1 MIKRKDFVK
10 EMLYA
15 DEFMHSGNMDK
26 AGEIYNS
33 QYALLRMDSYR
44 YRLSQVQF
52 EKVFDGLTPDEVLP
66 LLLKL
71 VCWQLN
77 TCRTKEALEII
88 RQFKM
93 IERDFLVHCDF
104 DFKID
109 KCEIVA
115 CCRLG
120 NNEKAMELCDHLL
133 KKDISHSQKVEIL
146 IAKGTIECDESHQVF
161 GINCLS
167 LALAEAEADG
177 NPSLIAM
184 CYLEMAKMIG
194 LHFPALSLSFLW
206 KARLFYEKISD
217 KENVTFCKTRMAL
230 SYFLLFH
237 KSQQKEV
244 CFMNEALRLINE
256 DVKRE
261 DFRHPA
267 GQYSYDRDK
276 GLLNNN
282 LQLIE
287 KSIDFFEGI
296 KAYGEV
302 YRSAEF
308 YIKTALA
315 VGDREAA
322 KYGAQRYEEAARE
335 MNDQNRVNYIKGIDL
350 EHAVA
355 CWVPKREQKELP
367 DLLDVLELIAHD
379 EEWFHLRKD
388 TMRLLFPTHYQEG
401 MFEAVLM
408 PNGRTHLYPCTLYPM
423 RYFRGQSDRLEGKKC
438 KPSIYRG
445 LPEATMFKERLSQA
459 ELDELLADYPLTK
472 IYEGNLM
479 YNTPDGPKPMFLNV
493 DTIALGQ
500 HYGIKTDVLD
510 LTADKWVAAFFAATE
525 YKNGEYKPCRS
536 DGVGVVYI
544 YTELPEEDPKKNR
557 LSAVGLQPFSR
568 PGCQAGMV
576 YKMLPEEDFNDKAKR
591 YFFRHD
597 AAISELIYNYC
608 NRSKKLF
615 PDEVL
620 EEKVNAIRASKKYSR
635 HAFEKTVNT
644 YYKDKS
650 EEDIEKYIDELG
662 IEIIDDVTVTFTESE
677 LSCFEEKWKKEQAH
691 FFDNVIVRLCCQ
703 ATVVTDDIKDPTK

>member
-206 KARLFYEKISD
+206 KARLFYEKYQIKRMLLSV
-217 KENVTFCKTRMAL
+217 KLGWHCLIFC
-230 SYFLLFH
+230 
-237 KSQQKEV
+237 
-244 CFMNEALRLINE
+244 
-256 DVKRE
+256 
-261 DFRHPA
+261 
-267 GQYSYDRDK
+267 YS
-276 GLLNNN
+276 
-282 LQLIE
+282 
-287 KSIDFFEGI
+287 I
-296 KAYGEV
+296 KA
-302 YRSAEF
+302 
-308 YIKTALA
+308 
-315 VGDREAA
+315 
-322 KYGAQRYEEAARE
+322 
-335 MNDQNRVNYIKGIDL
+335 NRRR
-350 EHAVA
+350 
-355 CWVPKREQKELP
+355 C
-367 DLLDVLELIAHD
+367 
-379 EEWFHLRKD
+379 
-388 TMRLLFPTHYQEG
+388 
-401 MFEAVLM
+401 
-408 PNGRTHLYPCTLYPM
+408 
-423 RYFRGQSDRLEGKKC
+423 
-438 KPSIYRG
+438 
-445 LPEATMFKERLSQA
+445 
-459 ELDELLADYPLTK
+459 
-472 IYEGNLM
+472 
-479 YNTPDGPKPMFLNV
+479 
-493 DTIALGQ
+493 
-500 HYGIKTDVLD
+500 
-510 LTADKWVAAFFAATE
+510 
-525 YKNGEYKPCRS
+525 
-536 DGVGVVYI
+536 
-544 YTELPEEDPKKNR
+544 
-557 LSAVGLQPFSR
+557 
-568 PGCQAGMV
+568 
-576 YKMLPEEDFNDKAKR
+576 
-591 YFFRHD
+591 
-597 AAISELIYNYC
+597 
-608 NRSKKLF
+608 
-615 PDEVL
+615 
-620 EEKVNAIRASKKYSR
+620 AS
-635 HAFEKTVNT
+635 
-644 YYKDKS
+644 
-650 EEDIEKYIDELG
+650 
-662 IEIIDDVTVTFTESE
+662 
-677 LSCFEEKWKKEQAH
+677 
-691 FFDNVIVRLCCQ
+691 
-703 ATVVTDDIKDPTK
+703 